1 MSIEIKTIAIVG
13 SGYMGGGIAQVLALS
28 GATVRI
34 ADISEEIA
42 RKNYDRLLEEA
53 AQFVADDLFPAD
65 AVERIRANVS
75 PAASIEEAVAD
86 ADFIEEAVPE
96 KLEIKHAT
104 LARISAAARPDAVIG
119 SNTSTILIG
128 SLAEAVTNP
137 ERFLGVHFS
146 NPAPFI
152 PGVEVI
158 PHATTA
164 ESAIAAAEQVV
175 AATGKETARVKDST
189 GFVLNR
195 LQYALF
201 AEATQIADEGIASPS
216 DIDTIVRTTFGFRLP
231 VFGPFAIADM
241 AGLDVYAFCYE
252 SLQTR
257 WPERFATPDSLQKL
271 VDAGKFGTKSGA
283 GYLDVP
289 ADRTPELVAYRNR
302 AYVAIKKLMDELGPA
317 PIGPASTE
325 APATSTEAAAIST
338 EAAGSSTEAA
348 ASSTEAHG

>member
-1 MSIEIKTIAIVG
+1 MTNRIIAVVG

-42 RKNYDRLLEEA
+42 TNNYERLIEEA
-53 AQFVADDLFPAD
+53 RQFVADGLFPAD
-65 AVERIRANVS
+65 AVERIQANLS
-75 PAASIEEAVAD
+75 PSASIEEAVAD

-96 KLEIKHAT
+96 KIEIKHAT
-104 LARISAAARPDAVIG
+104 LRRISEAARADAIIG
-119 SNTSTILIG
+119 SNTSTILIS
-128 SLAEAVTNP
+128 SLAEAVINP

-152 PGVEVI
+152 PGVELI
-158 PHATTA
+158 PHETTDPA
-164 ESAIAAAEQVV
+164 VISVVEEIV

-201 AEATQIADEGIASPS
+201 SEATQLVEEGVATAE
-216 DIDTIVRTTFGFRLP
+216 DVDTIVRTTFGFRLP

-252 SLQTR
+252 SMQTR
-257 WPERFATPDSLQKL
+257 WPERFATPKSLAEL
-271 VDAGKFGTKSGA
+271 VDAGKFGTKTGA

-289 ADRTPELVAYRNR
+289 AERTAELVAYRNK

-317 PIGPASTE
+317 PIHPSN
-325 APATSTEAAAIST
+325 
-338 EAAGSSTEAA
+338 
-348 ASSTEAHG
+348 

>member
-1 MSIEIKTIAIVG
+1 MTDITVAVVG
-13 SGYMGGGIAQVLALS
+13 SGYMGGGIAQVLALA
-28 GATVRI
+28 GATVKI

-42 RKNYDRLLEEA
+42 TNNYERLLAEA
-53 AQFVADDLFPAD
+53 RQFVEDGPFPDD
-65 AVERIRANVS
+65 AVARLEAHLS

-96 KLEIKHAT
+96 KIEIKHET
-104 LARISAAARPDAVIG
+104 LRRISAAARPDAVIG
-119 SNTSTILIG
+119 SNTSTILIA

-152 PGVEVI
+152 PGVELI
-158 PHATTA
+158 PHAGTDEA
-164 ESAIAAAEQVV
+164 VIPLVEELV
-175 AATGKETARVKDST
+175 ASTGKETARVKDAT

-201 AEATQIADEGIASPS
+201 HEATQIVEEGIATPE

-241 AGLDVYAFCYE
+241 AGLDVYAFCYA

-257 WPERFATPDSLQKL
+257 WPERFATPESLKEL
-271 VDAGKFGTKSGA
+271 VEAGKFGTKSGA

-289 ADRTPELVAYRNR
+289 AERTPELVAYRNK

-317 PIGPASTE
+317 PIQP
-325 APATSTEAAAIST
+325 APAAAA
-338 EAAGSSTEAA
+338 
-348 ASSTEAHG
+348 H